1 MDNLRDSVRLYY
13 GFFNTHNF
21 CQYDVWFLVSCS
33 YLSHLSCSKKEK
45 GVKEKMERERKMKIV
60 GTVLVFAICFAIST
74 FAFRVLYNTRL
85 GKIDWE
91 I

>member
-1 MDNLRDSVRLYY
+1 
-13 GFFNTHNF
+13 
-21 CQYDVWFLVSCS
+21 
-33 YLSHLSCSKKEK
+33 
-45 GVKEKMERERKMKIV
+45 MERERKMKIV